1 MKEIIKSINA
11 ENVSNIIGGEGVA
24 VWVIKNS
31 DH

>member
-24 VWVIKNS
+24 V
-31 DH
+31 